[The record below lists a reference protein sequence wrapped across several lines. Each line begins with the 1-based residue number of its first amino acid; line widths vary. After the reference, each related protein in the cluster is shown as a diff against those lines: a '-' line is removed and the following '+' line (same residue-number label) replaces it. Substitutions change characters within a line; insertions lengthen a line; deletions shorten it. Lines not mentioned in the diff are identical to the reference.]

1 MFDILPEALV
11 GIARMAFYIDGS
23 GLTPACRDVGMAS
36 GTFNGPG

>member
-23 GLTPACRDVGMAS
+23 GLTPACRDVGI
-36 GTFNGPG
+36 GFRNF